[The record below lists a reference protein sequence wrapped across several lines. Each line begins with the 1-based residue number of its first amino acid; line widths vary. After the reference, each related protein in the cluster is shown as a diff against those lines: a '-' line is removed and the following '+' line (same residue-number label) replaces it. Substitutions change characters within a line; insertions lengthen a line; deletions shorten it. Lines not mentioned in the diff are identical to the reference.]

1 MELTD
6 DVLRRASS
14 ALWGVNVG
22 VIVIVIVKFVGS
34 SFGFVFFVFFAVALM
49 GFEPSTFEVLSS

>member
-22 VIVIVIVKFVGS
+22 VIVIVKFVGS
-34 SFGFVFFVFFAVALM
+34 SVGFVFFCFFAVALM